1 MAKFADPTEVTA
13 PDFEDLRD
21 YVGDVLVFEPT
32 AYEEGFKT
40 SRGPTDV
47 MHAAVG
53 VYSVEKNEIT
63 GLGAQVIFWVKVIE
77 QLRDSLEHGTVVIA
91 RLVRE
96 GKAYTLD
103 AVDAATREKAEKAY
117 SWAP

>member
-1 MAKFADPTEVTA
+1 MATFADPTEATA
-13 PDFEDLRD
+13 PISR
-21 YVGDVLVFEPT
+21 
-32 AYEEGFKT
+32 T
-40 SRGPTDV
+40 SGTTSGTCSSSSPRPSRRASRRPKGPVNV

-63 GLGAQVIFWVKVIE
+63 GLGAQIIFWVKVIE
-77 QLRDSLEHGTVVIA
+77 QLRDSLEHGTIVIA

-103 AVDAATREKAEKAY
+103 AVDSTTRAKVEKAY
-117 SWAP
+117 SWD